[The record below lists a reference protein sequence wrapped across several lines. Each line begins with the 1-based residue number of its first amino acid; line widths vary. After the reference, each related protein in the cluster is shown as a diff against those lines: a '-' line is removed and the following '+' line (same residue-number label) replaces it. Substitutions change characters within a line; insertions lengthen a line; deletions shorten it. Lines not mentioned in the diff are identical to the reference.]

1 VLTTTTWADSLTL
14 LEIFYYPRDIQKR
27 RAMYLV
33 NIIAALLDETARD
46 AAERAE
52 QIYQEIKAAM
62 PVGQQVT
69 IRNGEIW
76 PHTPGPIPTS
86 LEYQPKEFA
95 DSYLFGSEDAAAVLV
110 ALLTLRAMDVN
121 PIQID
126 ASRAKDSNIPF
137 GRVYGKQ
144 RPRGHRRT
152 SQTLRQA
159 DWGKVDLESEQ
170 QKAALWAR
178 ARHVHQDL
186 KLAIAE
192 KLQAEADRGF
202 TSESDYNHWAR
213 VLKPLDEAVGR
224 ERKPGR
230 PKTKVKI

>member
-1 VLTTTTWADSLTL
+1 VLTTATWADSLTQL
-14 LEIFYYPRDIQKR
+14 KVFYFPRDIQKR

-33 NIIAALLDETARD
+33 NIIAALLDETALD

-52 QIYQEIKAAM
+52 QISQEIKAAM
-62 PVGQQVT
+62 PAGVVT
-69 IRNGEIW
+69 IRDGEIW
-76 PHTPGPIPTS
+76 PHMPGPIPTS
-86 LEYQPKEFA
+86 LEYQIKEFA

-110 ALLTLRAMDVN
+110 ALLTLKAIDFSPM
-121 PIQID
+121 QID
-126 ASRAKDSNIPF
+126 ESRAKDPTRPS

-144 RPRGHRRT
+144 QSRGHRLLSKAIR
-152 SQTLRQA
+152 RA
-159 DWGKVDLESEQ
+159 DWGKVDLESEK
-170 QKAALWAR
+170 QKAALWVR